1 MTIMNNSGL
10 NAEPCNLVVKI
21 GIQMVVLEYKE
32 TNVLYKEA
40 RQQNTMIKLITSNK
54 KMNVHVDYVTL
65 MDTVI
70 NNPVNMTG
78 P

>member
-1 MTIMNNSGL
+1 
-10 NAEPCNLVVKI
+10 
-21 GIQMVVLEYKE
+21 MVVLEYKE

>member
-54 KMNVHVDYVTL
+54 KMNVHVDYVML

>member
-1 MTIMNNSGL
+1 MNNSGL

-54 KMNVHVDYVTL
+54 KMNVHVDYVML

>member
-1 MTIMNNSGL
+1 MNNSGL

>member
-1 MTIMNNSGL
+1 MTIMNNSEL